1 MMKKKMKLKDVST
14 FLIFGAPAIFAFSAV
29 VLIPL
34 IFGLY
39 LTVTN
44 WSIQVSS
51 HSFVAFDNYKEVFKD
66 KVFLGQLWFT
76 LKYVFFTVIF
86 SNIGAFFLGL
96 TLTKNVKGQNFIRT
110 GFFTPNLI
118 GGLILG
124 YLWQFLF
131 SRILPFLGSQY
142 GWELFQTSWLTDTD
156 KAFWA
161 LVMVNS
167 WQLMGYLM
175 IVYIAGFTSVP
186 EEVLEAADI
195 DGAGKLR
202 KIVSIILPLSIQGI
216 VVCLFLSISR
226 SFLTYDLN
234 LALTNGGPYGS
245 TELASYHIVQKAF
258 LSNNY
263 GVGQAEA
270 VVLFIIVAAIALT
283 QSYLMKRVE
292 VEA

>member
-1 MMKKKMKLKDVST
+1 MKNKKKIRNIGT
-14 FLIFGAPAIFAFSAV
+14 FLVFGGPSLFAFTAV

-39 LTVTN
+39 LTFTN
-44 WSIQVSS
+44 WNMSTGA
-51 HSFVAFDNYKEVFKD
+51 HAFVGIENYKQIFRD
-66 KVFLGQLWFT
+66 QSYMAQLWFT
-76 LKYVFFTVIF
+76 IKYAFFTVILA
-86 SNIGAFFLGL
+86 NVGAFFLGL
-96 TLTKNVKGQNFIRT
+96 FLSRGLKGENFFRT

-118 GGLILG
+118 GGLVLG

-131 SRILPFLGSQY
+131 SQVLPFVGQKY
-142 GWELFQTSWLTDTD
+142 GWALFQTSWLTDTG

-161 LVMVNS
+161 LVVVNS

-175 IVYIAGFTSVP
+175 IVYIAGFVSVP
-186 EEVLEAADI
+186 ADILEAAAI
-195 DGAGKLR
+195 DGAGRFKR
-202 KIVSIILPLSIQGI
+202 IITMILPLSVSSI
-216 VVCLFLSISR
+216 VVSLFLSISR

-245 TELASYHIVQKAF
+245 TELASFHIVQKAF
-258 LSNNY
+258 LSNEY

-270 VVLFIIVAAIALT
+270 VILFIVVAAIALT
-283 QSYLMKRVE
+283 QSYLMKRTE